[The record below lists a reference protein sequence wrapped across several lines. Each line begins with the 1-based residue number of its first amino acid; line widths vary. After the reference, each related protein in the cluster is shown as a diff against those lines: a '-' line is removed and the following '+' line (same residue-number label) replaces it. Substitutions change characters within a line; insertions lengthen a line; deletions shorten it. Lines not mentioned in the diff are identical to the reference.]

1 MRKYCIFIDMSSK
14 TIILADG
21 SFPEH
26 EIPLGYLKKAER
38 IICCDG
44 SAEPLL
50 KAGMVPDAIVGDLD
64 TLPAGIA
71 ERFSDRIYQS
81 KEQETN
87 DLTKAVNWCAGKGY
101 KDLVILGATGKR
113 EDHTIGNISLLAEY
127 VKETSVIMVTD
138 TGIFI
143 PFIKSATVSTLPGQ
157 QVSVFS
163 VDPGTE
169 ITSEGLKYPLKDL
182 RLTNWWVATLNEA
195 VGKNV
200 SLIFNGGPVIVYLK
214 FP

>member
-1 MRKYCIFIDMSSK
+1 MSSK

-21 SFPEH
+21 SYPKH
-26 EIPLGYLKKAER
+26 KVPLEYLKNAER

-44 SAEPLL
+44 SAEQLL

-71 ERFSDRIYQS
+71 ERFYDRVYRSI
-81 KEQETN
+81 EQETN
-87 DLTKAVNWCAGKGY
+87 DLTKAVSWCVRMGY
-101 KDLVILGATGKR
+101 MDLVILGATGKR

-127 VKETSVIMVTD
+127 VRDASVIMVTD
-138 TGIFI
+138 TGTFI
-143 PFIKSATVSTLPGQ
+143 PFIKSGSLSTLPGQ

-163 VDPGTE
+163 ADPGTE

-182 RLTNWWVATLNEA
+182 KLTNWWVATLNEA
-195 VGKNV
+195 IGEKIT
-200 SLIFNGGPVIVYLK
+200 LTFNGGPVIVYLK
-214 FP
+214 FPEQDI